1 MNGNLANWKIS
12 LGVTLLLVFLVWAI
26 SSATAQGPDAQD
38 GPQTQD
44 DVSVAATV
52 NSRMSY
58 QGVLRES
65 GLPVTGSRDMIFRFY
80 SNGTC
85 TTQVGSNITKS
96 GVLVSDGLFS
106 VELDVNQSDF
116 NGRGLWL
123 QVEVGG
129 TKLGCKEVLP
139 APYALSLRP
148 GAQIQGPPSAWT
160 GAVLKSDMTGT
171 YPAAKAMWGNS
182 ATGAAVYGESTGGV
196 GLYGYSNTN
205 YAVRGYTT
213 SGWAGYFSSDSG
225 SGIRV
230 NTNGLRHYDDAGYF
244 TANWGYGLYVESA
257 HNNAIRAVGGSSDYT
272 WQPGGPV
279 GVVGLSTTGRGVF
292 GSSRDQ
298 HAVEG
303 ISQNAYGVYGVGGNS
318 SAVWQPG
325 GVAGVV
331 GISTTGR
338 GVVGSSQ
345 NSYGVHGSS
354 ESSIGVY
361 GVDGGSDPDDSFAV
375 YAQGDIYTTDDMYVS
390 DHLFVTG
397 YATFFGGKSG
407 YVVDIAQND
416 DNVSLQTG
424 DVVVISGAGPAVVG
438 EIPVIQVRRAAV
450 RETSAVAGVV
460 DRHYVPG
467 KVQAAVDPK
476 GQKKV
481 ESYTDEAAIA
491 SGEYLTVV
499 TLGAYQAI
507 KVDASYGAVVPGD
520 LLVSSPNPGYAMK
533 ASNPQV
539 GSVIGKAL
547 AGLPE
552 GAGVIPVL
560 ITLQ

>member
-1 MNGNLANWKIS
+1 MNGNLTNWKIS

-44 DVSVAATV
+44 DISIAATV
-52 NSRMSY
+52 NSRISY
-58 QGVLRES
+58 QGVLREG

-96 GVLVSDGLFS
+96 GVSVSDGLFT

-116 NGRGLWL
+116 NGQGLWL

-139 APYALSLRP
+139 VPYALSLRP
-148 GAQIQGPPSAWT
+148 GAQIQGQPSAWT
-160 GAVLKSDMTGT
+160 GAVLKSNMTGT

-182 ATGAAVYGESTGGV
+182 ATGAAVYGESTGGI

-205 YAVRGYTT
+205 YAVQGYTN

-230 NTNGLRHYDDAGYF
+230 NTNGSRHYDDAGYF
-244 TANWGYGLYVESA
+244 TANWGYGLYVEST

-303 ISQNAYGVYGVGGNS
+303 M
-318 SAVWQPG
+318 
-325 GVAGVV
+325 
-331 GISTTGR
+331 ST
-338 GVVGSSQ
+338 
-345 NSYGVHGSS
+345 NSYGVQGSS
-354 ESSIGVY
+354 EHNIGVY
-361 GVDGGSDPDDSFAV
+361 GVDGGSNPDDSYAV
-375 YAQGDIYTTDDMYVS
+375 YAQGDIYTTDDVYVA
-390 DHLFVTG
+390 DDLFVTG
-397 YATFFGGKSG
+397 YATFSGGKSG

-416 DNVSLQTG
+416 DNVSLQAG

-450 RETSAVAGVV
+450 RETSAVVGVV

-467 KVQAAVDPK
+467 IVQAAVDSK
-476 GQKKV
+476 GQRKV

-491 SGEYLTVV
+491 PGEYLTVV
-499 TLGAYQAI
+499 TLGAYRAI

-547 AGLPE
+547 AGLSE